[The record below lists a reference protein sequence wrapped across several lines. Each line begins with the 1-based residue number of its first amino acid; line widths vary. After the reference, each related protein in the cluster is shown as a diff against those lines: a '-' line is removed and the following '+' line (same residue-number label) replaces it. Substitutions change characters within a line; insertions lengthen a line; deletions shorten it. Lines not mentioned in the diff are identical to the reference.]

1 MSAVN
6 VDYSAR
12 VDRNDPRR
20 RVTDRLRHVVE
31 IVAFRPVSS
40 WPLAIGR
47 IVLGVT
53 VFVWAITMMFDAEDL
68 LGSNA
73 VVPVDDASTFWRWL
87 PLDSSAAVWAAL
99 IGLAVAAI
107 CIVVGLRPTVFLL
120 VSFVLLVS
128 IQRRNPVILNSGDII
143 LRDLTLLF
151 ALCPTGAACSLDR
164 WRRVGPERFW
174 TAPKVAPWGLRLVQL
189 QVSLVYLFAFWSKS
203 GELWR
208 EGVAVSTALRLR
220 DLQRFG
226 ELDLLIDSVIVVGL
240 ITYGTLIVELLLGV
254 LLWVVRL
261 RPFLIVLG
269 LLLHASID
277 VLLIVGFF
285 GPALA
290 AGLMSF
296 LDGDAIQRR
305 VDRRLDRRHRARV
318 VDGARREGQPEPD
331 LRPT

>member
-1 MSAVN
+1 MNPVNTSAA
-6 VDYSAR
+6 DGAR
-12 VDRNDPRR
+12 APQHLVE
-20 RVTDRLRHVVE
+20 RLRNTVE
-31 IVAFRPVSS
+31 IVAIRPVSS

-53 VFVWAITMMFDAEDL
+53 VLVWAITMMLDAEDL

-73 VVPVDDASTFWRWL
+73 IVPVEDASTFWRWL
-87 PLDSSAAVWAAL
+87 PLDSSAAVWAVLAAL
-99 IGLAVAAI
+99 VVAAI
-107 CIVVGLRPTVFLL
+107 CVVVGFRPTVFLL

-151 ALCPTGAACSLDR
+151 ALCPTGAACSVDR

-226 ELDLLIDSVIVVGL
+226 EIDLLVDSVLVVGL
-240 ITYGTLIVELLLGV
+240 ITYGTLVVELLLGV

-261 RPFLIVLG
+261 RPVLIVLG

-296 LDGDAIQRR
+296 LDGDAVQRR
-305 VDRRLDRRHRARV
+305 VDRRLARRRSADI
-318 VDGARREGQPEPD
+318 VDGERREGQPQPD
-331 LRPT
+331 LRTT